1 MVHCSS
7 SVYLSS
13 ITSLARGMRRNR
25 SINHKSINKS
35 PLSDKYNRNFLS
47 GKYNR
52 NSYIQESQTN
62 LKCYV
67 HVISLSAPF
76 FLLSPLFIYLT
87 KQPGRSTQILFFLT
101 ICLTGRAFG

>member
-1 MVHCSS
+1 MVHYSS

-13 ITSLARGMRRNR
+13 ITSLAHSLKTSLRDAT
-25 SINHKSINKS
+25 KSINKS
-35 PLSDKYNRNFLS
+35 PLSDKYNRNVLS

-62 LKCYV
+62 LICYV